1 MQSKKP
7 IVSSGGLELKEFDD
21 FGTILDTSSTVPVVI
36 TSLFSPPAPASVKT
50 TRGAAAATV
59 VLYNLRTLIQW
70 LTALHNEQ
78 AACGQSGQPAV
89 QHEPQSAPWS
99 ASKSLKRKDLAAHRR
114 LASILLSQRQ
124 RCFTPNSGSEQRC
137 SARHQ
142 R

>member
-59 VLYNLRTLIQW
+59 VLYNLRTLIQ
-70 LTALHNEQ
+70 
-78 AACGQSGQPAV
+78 
-89 QHEPQSAPWS
+89 
-99 ASKSLKRKDLAAHRR
+99 
-114 LASILLSQRQ
+114 
-124 RCFTPNSGSEQRC
+124 
-137 SARHQ
+137 
-142 R
+142 